1 MASWDE
7 RSLRRAFVHMQD
19 AGQRR
24 AFFVKFTGEGE
35 PYNNLESFF
44 LKEKFV
50 VVVFAILRVILS
62 LNSGVDDQG
71 GPYRAV
77 FETAVGEETTGR
89 NRFFFFIRF
98 DHSLFL
104 CMYVYMYVC
113 ICVSYIG

>member
-1 MASWDE
+1 M
-7 RSLRRAFVHMQD
+7 HMQD

-35 PYNNLESFF
+35 PYNNL
-44 LKEKFV
+44 KEKFVV
-50 VVVFAILRVILS
+50 VVVFAILRVISS

-89 NRFFFFIRF
+89 NRFF
-98 DHSLFL
+98 
-104 CMYVYMYVC
+104 
-113 ICVSYIG
+113 